1 MGDRTATIAAE
12 NISSLS
18 DLAPSHP
25 PTLASVAWAHSR
37 SSLRGRTGWRWWRW
51 FILSVICYCW
61 TKSHNFAINTS
72 NVGANFSTEPMLA
85 LAIPG
90 DRA

>member
-1 MGDRTATIAAE
+1 MGDRTATIRVE

-37 SSLRGRTGWRWWRW
+37 SSLRGRTGWRW
-51 FILSVICYCW
+51 
-61 TKSHNFAINTS
+61 
-72 NVGANFSTEPMLA
+72 
-85 LAIPG
+85 
-90 DRA
+90 

>member
-1 MGDRTATIAAE
+1 MGDRTATIRAE

-51 FILSVICYCW
+51 FILSVICYCS
-61 TKSHNFAINTS
+61 TKSNNSSIDTS
-72 NVGANFSTEPMLA
+72 NVRANCSRAPMSA
-85 LAIPG
+85 IAIPG